1 MRVKDHLANKY
12 VPCRSFKNT
21 SYGQLVITNSKSV
34 YDFFDSDAA
43 YSSDTYELFHIAK
56 EMQDDPKTKDKILR
70 QMVKVKENHTYVS
83 RLIDIMKAVDM

>member
-1 MRVKDHLANKY
+1 MD
-12 VPCRSFKNT
+12 
-21 SYGQLVITNSKSV
+21 SKAV
-34 YDFFDSDAA
+34 YDFFEEDAA
-43 YSSDTYELFHIAK
+43 YSADTAKLFHIAK